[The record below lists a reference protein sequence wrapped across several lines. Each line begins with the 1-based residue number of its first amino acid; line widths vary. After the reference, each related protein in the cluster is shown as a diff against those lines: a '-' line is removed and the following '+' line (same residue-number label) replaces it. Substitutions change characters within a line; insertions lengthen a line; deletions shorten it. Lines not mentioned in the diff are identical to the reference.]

1 MLKGYTNINVVLVYV
16 INGSHFLVSRIFD
29 GGIIEKEQWGLT
41 KPREGGGGVNW
52 CKIKS
57 SKTEF

>member
-41 KPREGGGGVNW
+41 KPREGGGGGELV
-52 CKIKS
+52 
-57 SKTEF
+57 